1 MVDKKKRETEKPLH
15 TIRCGH
21 QIVAS
26 IEERQS
32 NAGFSYFQFE
42 IGRKWLVKSSQ
53 TEKSG
58 AGLFAHQEAEVL
70 EAVQAAC
77 AYIRDR
83 ENGREEEGKSQPI
96 PSGSNTAS
104 GDTSDA

>member
-21 QIVAS
+21 QIVAT

-58 AGLFAHQEAEVL
+58 SGLFAHQEAEAI
-70 EAVQAAC
+70 EAIKAAC

-83 ENGREEEGKSQPI
+83 ENGREEEGKSQPVH
-96 PSGSNTAS
+96 PS
-104 GDTSDA
+104 SDISQ

>member
-1 MVDKKKRETEKPLH
+1 MPDKKKLEAEKPLH
-15 TIRCGH
+15 TIRCG
-21 QIVAS
+21 QIVAT

-32 NAGFSYFQFE
+32 NAGFSYFQYE

-53 TEKSG
+53 TEESG

-70 EAVQAAC
+70 ETVQAAC

-83 ENGREEEGKSQPI
+83 ENGRKEGGKSQPVH
-96 PSGSNTAS
+96 SGSNTAS
-104 GDTSDA
+104 GDSSDA